1 MKTSSKVF
9 ARMLDTALL
18 AGLVLGSADVRVF
31 AFWMVSIMVVLM
43 FLGLLVMTPELAEKI
58 QGRSI
63 IKKAFGVLVHA
74 LYVAALIYGGF
85 PILAAMYASAAS
97 LIRISAE
104 AKLAPKVSQ

>member
-1 MKTSSKVF
+1 MKSSAQVF
-9 ARMLDTALL
+9 TRLLDATLL
-18 AGLVLGSADVRVF
+18 CGLVLGSADVKVF
-31 AFWMVSIMVVLM
+31 AFWMVSIKVVLM

-58 QGRSI
+58 RGRSI

-104 AKLAPKVSQ
+104 AKLAPQVKP

>member
-43 FLGLLVMTPELAEKI
+43 FMGLLVMTPELAEKI

-104 AKLAPKVSQ
+104 AKLAPQVKP